1 MSLLM
6 DALKKAELAK
16 RQARGEPTTDTAAP
30 EFGGLSLEPLPT
42 PPREEEPAPMPRM
55 AAEPTTEFS
64 VEEPPVRARSPFPP
78 LPDHLESIER
88 EFIGTARPAAA
99 KNSLLG
105 QVNANAARP
114 TAAAAPPPA
123 PAPAPAP
130 KPEAAAATK
139 KDQAAAE
146 NLFAAKKPAPAPRR
160 GFMIGIGVL
169 TVLAGAGIGGY
180 FWWQLQPRN
189 TALLPAAMQAQ
200 QAAVKPVAMPPPVTP
215 AVPPALTPATPTQAP
230 APTATAKATTASDD
244 EDEKPAPAART
255 ERRAAAKAAA
265 IDPDSPVRISKT
277 PLRLNPLLS
286 SAYDAFTNGDLAA
299 AQSQYERVLRSEP
312 RNTDALHG
320 LAAIAIRQGRTD
332 VAEMN
337 YQRVLEA
344 DPQDA
349 TAASALINLRG
360 QGDSTQAES
369 KLKSLIA
376 SNPDSAEAHFALG
389 NLYAQRNRWSE
400 AQQAYFRAYSSEPD
414 NPDIV
419 FNLAI
424 SLDHLRQNRLAAQY
438 YQQALTA
445 AKSRASAF
453 DQVQAANRLR
463 ALQP

>member
-16 RQARGEPTTDTAAP
+16 RQARGEPTTDAAAP

-55 AAEPTTEFS
+55 ADEPTAEFTAAEPPART
-64 VEEPPVRARSPFPP
+64 RSPFPP

-105 QVNANAARP
+105 QTNGARP
-114 TAAAAPPPA
+114 AVTAAPAPPPA
-123 PAPAPAP
+123 PPPSP
-130 KPEAAAATK
+130 KPEAATATK

-189 TALLPAAMQAQ
+189 TALLPAASQTQ
-200 QAAVKPVAMPPPVTP
+200 QAAVKPVAMPPPP
-215 AVPPALTPATPTQAP
+215 AAVPPTLTPAAATPAP
-230 APTATAKATTASDD
+230 APTAGAKATPASDD
-244 EDEKPAPAART
+244 EDEKPAPAARA
-255 ERRAAAKAAA
+255 ERRAVAKAAA

-277 PLRLNPLLS
+277 PLRLNPLLA
-286 SAYDAFTNGDLAA
+286 SAYDAYTNGDLAA

-360 QGDSTQAES
+360 QGDGTQAES

-376 SNPDSAEAHFALG
+376 ANPDSAEAHFALG

-400 AQQAYFRAYSSEPD
+400 AQQAYFRAYSAEPD